1 MGFVV
6 RLRFFSSMYKADF
19 RGSYSSNGSLRVTS
33 MTWSCC
39 CYRHIKEGSNAVMHF
54 NFGDG
59 DLVQECVRGV
69 LKDKT
74 VILVT
79 HQVDF
84 LHNAD
89 LIMV

>member
-1 MGFVV
+1 MRMGFY
-6 RLRFFSSMYKADF
+6 SYSEAEF
-19 RGSYSSNGSLRVTS
+19 RGSYSSNDSLRVTK
-33 MTWSCC
+33 
-39 CYRHIKEGSNAVMHF
+39 YDLVLLLLPHIKEGSNAVMHF

-69 LKDKT
+69 LKNKT